1 MYENEDSLREL
12 HEQTRNHTFT
22 IANNDVINTN
32 ETLSETNDSTKKKKD
47 SELEVTLIS
56 DNSNQT
62 VECLEENILKTNDN
76 IDISLDSKKTTMN
89 LESGIDKS
97 ENDDDDDDDDEEE
110 EEQDDDDDEDQDDYR
125 ENQYYYAMEYDYD
138 DDDEYDYEGYG
149 YENEDEPSEDEEAN
163 RGYLEL

>member
-1 MYENEDSLREL
+1 
-12 HEQTRNHTFT
+12 
-22 IANNDVINTN
+22 VINTN
-32 ETLSETNDSTKKKKD
+32 ETLSETNDSTKTKKD

-97 ENDDDDDDDDEEE
+97 ENDDDDDDDDDDEE